1 MYNQNVRYK
10 KSTVSIYVQQIAEVI
25 MKKDVGIEK
34 EIDAL
39 GRIVIPKE
47 IRERFSIDGRVE
59 LVLTEE
65 GVLIRSPKYKLVTRE
80 EVPTISDSNN

>member
-1 MYNQNVRYK
+1 
-10 KSTVSIYVQQIAEVI
+10 
-25 MKKDVGIEK
+25 MKKIVGNVK

-47 IRERFSIDGRVE
+47 LRERFAIDGRVE

-65 GVLIRSPKYKLVTRE
+65 GVLIRSPKYKLVE
-80 EVPTISDSNN
+80 IKEYKGKKP